1 MDKRSI
7 DKKWIGG
14 KSSMDSAV
22 INFANEWYGV
32 VMTYLPGI
40 VGAFIVLL
48 IGWIVGRLL
57 GRAVRIVLDKIAD
70 QHVVEMGA
78 DLASV
83 RGSVKNAGITV
94 GYIGD
99 FFVRLIV
106 YLIAILAA
114 VDILHMEYLSQLMTV
129 IIEYIPH
136 AVAFVIILMA
146 GFLLADYFIDFLSR
160 YYARQDVQ
168 LINPVLFLL
177 RIFLY
182 FVIVMLALSQL
193 MIDLTI
199 IYTFVT
205 PIAWGIGIG
214 LGAAIAIIVGFGL
227 KNRSEAIMDKVLDTI
242 SVRKQ

>member
-1 MDKRSI
+1 MAYVPSI
-7 DKKWIGG
+7 
-14 KSSMDSAV
+14 
-22 INFANEWYGV
+22 
-32 VMTYLPGI
+32 L
-40 VGAFIVLL
+40 GALIVLI

-57 GRAVRIVLDKIAD
+57 GKAVRIILDKIGE
-70 QHVVEMGA
+70 QHLVKEGA

-99 FFVRLIV
+99 LFTRIIV

-114 VDILHMEYLSQLMTV
+114 VDILNMEYLSKLMTT

-136 AVAFVIILMA
+136 VVAFVIILTV
-146 GFLLADYFIDFLSR
+146 GFLLADYFIDFLDR
-160 YYARQDVQ
+160 YYANQDVQ
-168 LINPVLFLL
+168 MISPVLFIL

-182 FVIVMLALSQL
+182 FVIAVLALSQL
-193 MIDLTI
+193 LLDLTI

-205 PIAWGIGIG
+205 PIAWGIGLG

-227 KNRSEAIMDKVLDTI
+227 KNRSEAIMDKI
-242 SVRKQ
+242 MESIAKKP